1 MNFLNVNIQEVQ
13 EDNVRNYMLLVSLN
27 PDLPTI
33 PMVESEVVA
42 GDDCNRWS
50 GVIGKARVREYTFM
64 QMYADGEQYIFEDD
78 TSNLKWYLADKG
90 YTEEQIEEK
99 IAKIKWQKA
108 IFLDIDIG

>member
-64 QMYADGEQYIFEDD
+64 QMYADGEQYIFKDD